1 MICVICREAE
11 VVEAL
16 TAIEFEAAEFK
27 FEVTD
32 VPARTCPNC
41 GEAFVDEVV
50 AEQTLRIVR
59 QASDAGTSHS
69 EGKYE
74 TL

>member
-1 MICVICREAE
+1 MICVVCREAE
-11 VVEAL
+11 VLETL
-16 TAIEFEAAEFK
+16 TAVEFERAEFK

-41 GEAFVDEVV
+41 GEAFVDEAV
-50 AEQTLRIVR
+50 AEHVLRIAR
-59 QASDAGTSHS
+59 QASDAGTSHWQCR
-69 EGKYE
+69 YD